1 MLAACVS
8 SGSAPAQRDLPP
20 APSFAK
26 TIIVADPRE
35 GEPAVLVAARERAG
49 RVAANRVITAFRDWY
64 GDVRRDYAGEKP

>member
-8 SGSAPAQRDLPP
+8 SGSAPARRDLPP
-20 APSFAK
+20 VPGFIKPVVVSE
-26 TIIVADPRE
+26 PRE

-64 GDVRRDYAGEKP
+64 AGVRADYAEPR